1 MRFRETEHRYFS
13 SNLTNQMTDVLGMMD
28 LNWTVLAKIL
38 YKQENNFMAEN
49 SRYDI
54 IWGPKKYFLFLRD
67 LSHKNW

>member
-1 MRFRETEHRYFS
+1 
-13 SNLTNQMTDVLGMMD
+13 MTDVLGMMD

-54 IWGPKKYFLFLRD
+54 IRRPKKYFLFLRD
-67 LSHKNW
+67 